1 MAFQPFI
8 SKPNPNAIALATAV
22 YGVLYFIFIALL
34 KASVAPVT
42 LVSADTVGL
51 WGNQLFMTVF
61 GYMQYLLP
69 GLLVGY
75 LAEKSPMMHGYLL
88 GVATT
93 AFVYVYARYAYGDTP
108 SLLPSTYTVLYTCF
122 VAGVW
127 CSLGAIISD
136 HVKSSK
142 RQPSREE

>member
-22 YGVLYFIFIALL
+22 YGLLYFIFIATL
-34 KASVAPVT
+34 KASIGPTT
-42 LVSADTVGL
+42 LVSDNADGL
-51 WGNQLFMTVF
+51 WGNQLFMTLF
-61 GYMQYLLP
+61 GLMQYILP

-88 GVATT
+88 GIATT
-93 AFVYVYARYAYGDTP
+93 AFVYTYARYAYSETP
-108 SLLPSTYTVLYTCF
+108 KLLPSTYTVLYTCF

-127 CSLGAIISD
+127 CSLGAIIGD
-136 HVKSSK
+136 HVRSLKK
-142 RQPSREE
+142 